1 MKIIATCRTFNE
13 HKHIEQWCKSYSEF
27 ADVLLVADGG
37 STDDTVELASKYPK
51 VEVRHYPVR
60 TKLKDGSYRNPDGP
74 HVQFLVEWATEIGG
88 DWIVHQ
94 DCDQRPNFFLKY
106 KARDF
111 MEETD
116 KDFLQV
122 TQIFLWG
129 KDQYFRDLSYMGGD
143 WRQGLWAWRLS
154 SGLSIIDN
162 MPHYLFS
169 LDGKNSID
177 INGTD
182 RELNIRPPC
191 CFMHFGWQTEEETNE
206 HVDYYRRTGLIPDMK
221 HPLGFGGQP
230 VPLEDWMVE

>member
-1 MKIIATCRTFNE
+1 MKIVATARARNE
-13 HKHIEQWCKSYSEF
+13 HKHVEAWCKSYSEF
-27 ADVLLVADGG
+27 ADVLLIADGG

-51 VEVRHYPVR
+51 VRVRNYPV
-60 TKLKDGSYRNPDGP
+60 TVTLKNGMERNPDGP
-74 HVQFLVEWATEIGG
+74 HVQFLVDWATELGG

-94 DCDQRPNFFLKY
+94 DMDQRPNFFLKF

-129 KDQYFRDLSYMGGD
+129 KDKYFRDLSFMGGD

-154 SGLSIIDN
+154 SGLKILNN

-169 LDGKNSID
+169 LNGETPTD
-177 INGTD
+177 INKTG
-182 RELNIRPPC
+182 RELNIQPPH
-191 CFMHFGWQTEEETNE
+191 CFLHFGWQTEEETWD
-206 HVDYYRRTGLIPDMK
+206 HVNYYRETGLIPDMA
-221 HPLGFGGQP
+221 HPLGFGGEP
-230 VPLEDWMVE
+230 VPCEDWMIE